1 MSNKEL
7 IEKVLGR
14 SAEDYTDNYVE
25 NQFPRE
31 YELVEK
37 IYNFLGE
44 DELSKLY
51 DMMNENHMDFL
62 RIVNY
67 FAYENEN

>member
-1 MSNKEL
+1 MNKKEL

-14 SAEDYTDNYVE
+14 SADYFTDNYVE

-37 IYNFLGE
+37 IYEFLGV
-44 DELSKLY
+44 DEFTILY
-51 DMMNENHMDFL
+51 DMMNENDMNLF
-62 RIVNY
+62 RILNY
-67 FAYENEN
+67 FQYEKEN

>member
-1 MSNKEL
+1 MDNKEL

-14 SAEDYTDNYVE
+14 SADYFTDNHVE

-37 IYNFLGE
+37 IYKFLSA
-44 DELSKLY
+44 DEFSTLY
-51 DMMNENHMDFL
+51 DMMNENDMNLF
-62 RIVNY
+62 RILNY
-67 FAYENEN
+67 FQYEKEN